1 MAPKPQ
7 GSREEPFIQGGGHAP
22 APATLGDQ
30 PARQN
35 PRTNSRFR
43 FPPPR
48 STWRPD
54 ASRAASISA
63 TAARPRLTS
72 ASASPAASLNPR
84 ASLAVESPAVL
95 LLRCPRPT
103 QSASRRKTNSRT
115 PGPLERLRVT
125 PSSREPLDFARSGPD
140 RPRHAQTRPGHAP
153 PNPPRL
159 RPHPALPGSAPT
171 LPSQAPPP
179 LRFGPVSSSIPPA
192 TPHPHHFRTLPNYR
206 PPTHTPHLQSPFHL
220 RKWLFATPV
229 PVLYLRPAPLPRPS
243 VPTW

>member
-159 RPHPALPGSAPT
+159 RPHPALPGSAPISLWSCLQFHST
-171 LPSQAPPP
+171 SDSPSSPLSDPTQLPTS
-179 LRFGPVSSSIPPA
+179 
-192 TPHPHHFRTLPNYR
+192 HPHS
-206 PPTHTPHLQSPFHL
+206 PP
-220 RKWLFATPV
+220 PV
-229 PVLYLRPAPLPRPS
+229 PVPSPEMAVRHPCPCPLPPPGPAAQALRTHL
-243 VPTW
+243 VGR